1 MIITIVN
8 CAPPAAGPLVA
19 ENIAVLR
26 ARRGR
31 RMLLLDATRGQA
43 CERWGAERARSRLQP
58 AVAALTVPG
67 SGLSGDLERLLPH
80 YDDIVIDTDA
90 DDGPECRS
98 ALIAAHVALVPL
110 APEHA
115 DAGAGHALIARLNGA
130 RMFNPGLRLLFDA
143 VGGERDPAPDELGA
157 VRAYAA
163 HVMSAGVAATIVH
176 LPALLWGAGMPGGC
190 ASDIDSS
197 TGAAEMA
204 ALHEQALIAGAGN
217 TF

>member
-1 MIITIVN
+1 MIVTIVN

-26 ARRGR
+26 ARHGR
-31 RMLLLDATRGQA
+31 SMLLDATRRQA
-43 CERWGAERARSRLQP
+43 CERWGADRARSRLQP
-58 AVAALTVPG
+58 AVAARTVRG
-67 SGLSGDLERLLPH
+67 SSFSGDLERLLPH

-90 DDGPECRS
+90 DDGIECRS

-115 DAGAGHALIARLNGA
+115 DVDAGYALIARLNGA
-130 RMFNPGLRLLFDA
+130 RMFNPGLRVLFVA
-143 VGGERDPAPDELGA
+143 VGGERDPVPREMYA
-157 VRAYAA
+157 VRAFAA
-163 HVMSAGVAATIVH
+163 RVMSASVAATIVH
-176 LPALLWGAGMPGGC
+176 LPALLWGAGMPGSC

-204 ALHEQALIAGAGN
+204 ALHGN